1 MENGILIISSLHSR
15 IYTQGIGIPM
25 TKAPTAAPKI
35 EQSHITPT
43 SKISPNRVSP
53 PARNTPTIKV
63 VLMDCPTT

>member
-15 IYTQGIGIPM
+15 IYTQGIGIPI

-35 EQSHITPT
+35 EHSHITPHPNQ
-43 SKISPNRVSP
+43 SEPCIS

-63 VLMDCPTT
+63 VLIDCPTT